1 MLVSEEVPGFHGEAV
16 KAVAGRASVAGGGE
30 VAGVTGGK
38 TSEAGGA
45 WVVTPASTVDR
56 VVIAFGVGW
65 YSCVRP
71 YVGALVA
78 NAS

>member
-1 MLVSEEVPGFHGEAV
+1 MPGFHGEAV
-16 KAVAGRASVAGGGE
+16 TAVAGRASVAGGDE

-38 TSEAGGA
+38 PSEAGGA
-45 WVVTPASTVDR
+45 SVVTPASAVDR
-56 VVIAFGVGW
+56 VMIAFGVGW

-71 YVGALVA
+71 YVGAVVA